1 MLDNFPFRV
10 CILFHVS
17 HIPVHQG
24 AGDGEVDFISLAHAH
39 DLDVFANGGNAL
51 LEIHQFS
58 LSVID
63 DILRLGEGGIANA
76 KGGIIGGGDLPTED
90 VAQIRGAHPYL
101 RIEDDVVVDIQIG
114 EGLNKE
120 LARRFDGN
128 GVHRDL
134 LLLEDPCGP
143 AGEQN
148 IQRADD
154 LAASKCR
161 FRPSS
166 HYLGFISVVVQ
177 HRSKSI
183 KILLA

>member
-1 MLDNFPFRV
+1 MLSATAVPLAPDQ
-10 CILFHVS
+10 IAHV
-17 HIPVHQG
+17 
-24 AGDGEVDFISLAHAH
+24 L
-39 DLDVFANGGNAL
+39 ANGGNAL
-51 LEIHQFS
+51 LEIHELS

-63 DILRLGEGGIANA
+63 DILRLGERGIANA

-101 RIEDDVVVDIQIG
+101 RIEDDVVVDVQIG

-134 LLLEDPCGP
+134 LLLEDSCGP

-154 LAASKCR
+154 LTASKCR

-183 KILLA
+183 KVLLA